1 MALCSGLAPLTN
13 NHFGRCALLWGRLRL
28 HAINATAPIELRR
41 SASRCGVASRDYE
54 QAAIHDRD
62 TQLDSIVIG
71 VLIGAAALGVGVA
84 LGVAVA
90 LVLHHAFG

>member
-1 MALCSGLAPLTN
+1 MWNCCIETKAPQ
-13 NHFGRCALLWGRLRL
+13 RADV
-28 HAINATAPIELRR
+28 AT
-41 SASRCGVASRDYE
+41 RCGVASRDYE

-62 TQLDSIVIG
+62 TQLHSIVIG
-71 VLIGAAALGVGVA
+71 VLIGAAAQGVGVA